1 MIYYGNHPVPW
12 YKIKELRYYNLIQ
25 SLYHGTASALS
36 EGGGGEDLVTYDSYS
51 PHIPPTPYTHIWH
64 RCFVGVCVCLCLC
77 ADKVNRTAQGLSL
90 TGYRG
95 EGGPVTGSDGQAIG
109 DSSAAAAAAAD
120 GDESNVFLSH
130 LLSAPLSII
139 PLFMNGVHSQSLYI
153 C

>member
-1 MIYYGNHPVPW
+1 M
-12 YKIKELRYYNLIQ
+12 KEPCYYNLIQ

-51 PHIPPTPYTHIWH
+51 PHIPPTPYSHIWH
-64 RCFVGVCVCLCLC
+64 RCFVGVCLCLC

-95 EGGPVTGSDGQAIG
+95 EGGPVTGSDGQVIG
-109 DSSAAAAAAAD
+109 DSSAAAAAAG

-130 LLSAPLSII
+130 LFPHLSLSPLCLWVAFI
-139 PLFMNGVHSQSLYI
+139 HSLSVFANLISSEFRISNQ
-153 C
+153 

>member
-1 MIYYGNHPVPW
+1 MTH
-12 YKIKELRYYNLIQ
+12 
-25 SLYHGTASALS
+25 TAPI
-36 EGGGGEDLVTYDSYS
+36 S
-51 PHIPPTPYTHIWH
+51 PPPHTHTFGID
-64 RCFVGVCVCLCLC
+64 VLLVCVCLCLC

-95 EGGPVTGSDGQAIG
+95 EGGPVTGSDGQVIG
-109 DSSAAAAAAAD
+109 DSSAAAAAAG

-139 PLFMNGVHSQSLYI
+139 PLFMDGVHSQSLCI